1 VAERPA
7 GTPRLPTTIVTAIGA
22 RLDTLQPAERAVL
35 LDASVIGKVFWR
47 GTIERL
53 GRRANLADALDAL
66 EQRGFIRR
74 DVVSHLPG
82 DDQYSFRHILIR
94 EVAYSRLS
102 GPARSQRHRTAA
114 RVLERAAQLDTSQ
127 WATLLAYHFSRS
139 GDSRRALHYLERA
152 ASRASD
158 SAAHREAA
166 SLLTTALDL
175 ASESGPA
182 RVARLYG
189 QRGVAYA
196 RVGDW
201 TAARS
206 DLEASA
212 AAPEAAIAERV
223 ATLIELAMVCHWQLD
238 LDALRRHSAQ
248 AFRLAEDAGRADLA
262 AAATGALGW
271 ADSSEGR
278 IAASM
283 EHFDVAISHADQI
296 PRALLGPM
304 VEVSAL
310 SLYWMGR
317 PAESVERA
325 QTALAIG
332 RRGNDSST
340 VIRSLGNLVL
350 ALAAS
355 GRYGDALDTFEHAR
369 EFAAEVG
376 TTAFLSRAT
385 EMCAGV
391 HLDLTD
397 FDAAEALAIEA
408 RERAEAVAFPL
419 PVVSASIDLIFIH
432 TRSGHPER
440 AAKLV
445 TRTARAVRGAQGDHG
460 WLWRM
465 RLEQARAEL
474 WLAKGDPAQA
484 MRSADRALRQARQTG
499 RIKYQ
504 VAALGCI
511 ARSLA
516 DQGHIGEAA
525 PVAQS
530 AVDLARATD
539 DPAMLLRAAGLVLR
553 LNPHPELHREAR
565 LTASGITRALPD
577 RALRKR
583 IQNSPLITDLA
594 QPGTPDGRR
603 RTHKP

>member
-1 VAERPA
+1 
-7 GTPRLPTTIVTAIGA
+7 
-22 RLDTLQPAERAVL
+22 
-35 LDASVIGKVFWR
+35 
-47 GTIERL
+47 
-53 GRRANLADALDAL
+53 
-66 EQRGFIRR
+66 
-74 DVVSHLPG
+74 
-82 DDQYSFRHILIR
+82 
-94 EVAYSRLS
+94 
-102 GPARSQRHRTAA
+102 
-114 RVLERAAQLDTSQ
+114 
-127 WATLLAYHFSRS
+127 
-139 GDSRRALHYLERA
+139 
-152 ASRASD
+152 
-158 SAAHREAA
+158 
-166 SLLTTALDL
+166 
-175 ASESGPA
+175 
-182 RVARLYG
+182 
-189 QRGVAYA
+189 VAYA

-206 DLEASA
+206 DLEAGA
-212 AAPEAAIAERV
+212 AEPQAAIAERV

-248 AFRLAEDAGRADLA
+248 ALRLAEDAGRADLA
-262 AAATGALGW
+262 AAATGALAW

-296 PRALLGPM
+296 PRDLLGPM

-325 QTALAIG
+325 QSALAIG
-332 RRGNDSST
+332 KRGNDSST
-340 VIRSLGNLVL
+340 IIRSLGNLVL

-355 GRYGDALDTFEHAR
+355 GRYGDALDTIEQAR
-369 EFAAEVG
+369 EFSAEVG
-376 TTAFLSRAT
+376 TTAFLSRAI

-397 FDAAEALAIEA
+397 FDGAEALAIEA

-445 TRTARAVRGAQGDHG
+445 AQTARAVRGAQGAHG

-474 WLAKGDPAQA
+474 WLAKGEPAQA
-484 MRSADRALRQARQTG
+484 VRCADRVLRQARQTG

-511 ARSLA
+511 ARSLV
-516 DQGHIGEAA
+516 DQDQVGEAVLLA
-525 PVAQS
+525 ES
-530 AVDLARATD
+530 AVGLARATG
-539 DPAMLLRAAGLVLR
+539 DPAMLLRAAGLVLH
-553 LNPHPELHREAR
+553 LNPHPALQREAR
-565 LTASGITRALPD
+565 LTASGITRALPG
-577 RALRKR
+577 RALRQR
-583 IQNSPLITDLA
+583 IQTSTLITDLA
-594 QPGTPDGRR
+594 QPGPPGGLC
-603 RTHKP
+603 RTHEP